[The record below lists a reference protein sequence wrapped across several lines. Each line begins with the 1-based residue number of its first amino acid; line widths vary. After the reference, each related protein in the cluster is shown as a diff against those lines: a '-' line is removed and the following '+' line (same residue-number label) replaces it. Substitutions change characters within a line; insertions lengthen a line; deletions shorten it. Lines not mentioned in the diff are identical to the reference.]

1 MSSNRYLFA
10 AAVALTGSVNARE
23 VAYYYTDPQGTV
35 LAETDA
41 QGNIRSSS
49 DFRPFGGFALGVAQ
63 AGMGYT
69 GHFMDVNEGLI
80 YMKARYFDA
89 ESGRFLT
96 RDPMPVRTGAIASF
110 SRFAYVANNPLSLSD
125 PTGMY
130 ICKGDGK
137 NCDSVATAVAT
148 ISKAAGA
155 LAAGSAM
162 RVKLE
167 SVAKLYGKPGEANG
181 VTVQFANL
189 GGSAV
194 ANTVTKGNEVTVTV
208 DAGRFASQLS
218 NRVPE
223 SREAEWAATMA
234 HEGSHGLAQ
243 RASTIQGRDAVFS
256 DEQNAYR
263 TQGSV
268 NQGLGISSIYGIWT
282 QGDSSVDEETISTY
296 AEKSAENWC
305 NAGGKC

>member
-1 MSSNRYLFA
+1 MASNRYLFLLT
-10 AAVALTGSVNARE
+10 VALTGLANAKD
-23 VAYYYTDPQGTV
+23 VTYYYTDPQGTV

-41 QGNIRSSS
+41 QGNIRSSA
-49 DFRPFGGFALGVAQ
+49 DFRPFGGVALGAIQ
-63 AGMGYT
+63 DGLGYT

-96 RDPMPVRTGAIASF
+96 RDPMPVRPGVIASF

-137 NCDSVATAVAT
+137 DCDRVATAVAT
-148 ISKAAGA
+148 INKAAGG

-167 SVAKLYGKPGEANG
+167 GIAKLYGKPGEANG

-194 ANTVTKGNEVTVTV
+194 ARTVTVGNEVTVTV

-218 NRVPE
+218 RRVPE
-223 SREAEWAATMA
+223 SRNAEWAATLA
-234 HEGSHGLAQ
+234 HEGTHGLTQ
-243 RASTIQGRDAVFS
+243 RASTPQTRDAVFS

-263 TQGSV
+263 VQGSV
-268 NQGLGISSIYGIWT
+268 NQGLGVSSIYGIWT
-282 QGDSSVDEETISTY
+282 QGDSSVDDETISTY
-296 AEKSAENWC
+296 AEKSTENWC

>member
-1 MSSNRYLFA
+1 MASNRYLFLLT
-10 AAVALTGSVNARE
+10 VALTGLANAKD
-23 VAYYYTDPQGTV
+23 VTYYYTDPQGTV

-49 DFRPFGGFALGVAQ
+49 DFRPFGSFALGTAKD
-63 AGMGYT
+63 GLGYT
-69 GHFMDVNEGLI
+69 GHFMDVNEGLV

-96 RDPMPVRTGAIASF
+96 RDPVPVRPGVIASF

-130 ICKGDGK
+130 ICTGNGK
-137 NCDSVATAVAT
+137 DCDRVATAVAT
-148 ISKAAGA
+148 ISRAAGG

-167 SVAKLYGKPGEANG
+167 GIAKLYGKPGEANG
-181 VTVQFANL
+181 VTVQFGSL
-189 GGSAV
+189 RGSAI

-208 DAGRFASQLS
+208 DTGRFASQLS
-218 NRVPE
+218 KRVPE
-223 SREAEWAATMA
+223 SRDAEWAATMA

-243 RASTIQGRDAVFS
+243 RASTIQTRDSVFS

-282 QGDSSVDEETISTY
+282 QGDSAVDEGTISTY
-296 AEKSAENWC
+296 AEKSTENWC
-305 NAGGKC
+305 NASGKC

>member
-1 MSSNRYLFA
+1 MR
-10 AAVALTGSVNARE
+10 
-23 VAYYYTDPQGTV
+23 
-35 LAETDA
+35 
-41 QGNIRSSS
+41 
-49 DFRPFGGFALGVAQ
+49 
-63 AGMGYT
+63 
-69 GHFMDVNEGLI
+69 
-80 YMKARYFDA
+80 ARYFDA

-96 RDPMPVRTGAIASF
+96 RDPMPVRAGAIGSF

-148 ISKAAGA
+148 INKAAGG

-167 SVAKLYGKPGEANG
+167 GIAKLYGKPGEANG
-181 VTVQFANL
+181 VTVRFASL
-189 GGSAV
+189 GGSAI
-194 ANTVTKGNEVTVTV
+194 ANTITKGNEITVTV

-223 SREAEWAATMA
+223 SRNAEWAATMA

-243 RASTIQGRDAVFS
+243 RASAIQTRDAVFS

-263 TQGSV
+263 AQGSV
-268 NQGLGISSIYGIWT
+268 NQGLGVSSIYGIWT

-296 AEKSAENWC
+296 AEKSTENWC